1 MRTAASLR
9 VTGVCIVIPKD
20 MAIKQVLP
28 CIKELVTDASQ
39 HVRGNRHPF
48 PLFPLLCF
56 FASVSPPTNK
66 FPAALASVI
75 MGLAPVFGKE
85 DTITHLL
92 ALFLQLLKDD
102 FPEVRL
108 NIISKLDA
116 VNKGKRDELLQDCN
130 LLTLKFSDWNRVVVA
145 VSTSRDR

>member
-1 MRTAASLR
+1 
-9 VTGVCIVIPKD
+9 
-20 MAIKQVLP
+20 
-28 CIKELVTDASQ
+28 
-39 HVRGNRHPF
+39 
-48 PLFPLLCF
+48 
-56 FASVSPPTNK
+56 
-66 FPAALASVI
+66 

-116 VNKGKRDELLQDCN
+116 VNKGKARLYDIGIT
-130 LLTLKFSDWNRVVVA
+130 LTNN
-145 VSTSRDR
+145 

>member
-1 MRTAASLR
+1 MCPRNAYR
-9 VTGVCIVIPKD
+9 
-20 MAIKQVLP
+20 
-28 CIKELVTDASQ
+28 
-39 HVRGNRHPF
+39 
-48 PLFPLLCF
+48 LCF
-56 FASVSPPTNK
+56 VLIANTPLNSIRYTYTYL
-66 FPAALASVI
+66 AALASVI

-116 VNKGKRDELLQDCN
+116 VNKGN
-130 LLTLKFSDWNRVVVA
+130 VVWV
-145 VSTSRDR
+145 